1 MAPGSSDKSEHGGKY
16 MPGDDSLYKPPD
28 VVLIDRQQ
36 WQYLRK
42 RYRFSPKEVEVAQL
56 VCRGLKNMEIAA
68 QMSIKQG
75 TVRTHLKSIFIKTRT
90 RSKITLF
97 LQLVSDAHAMPT
109 EPKGPAHI
117 PIHDYYKPTRKDP
130 LGQQAPHKD
139 EQH

>member
-1 MAPGSSDKSEHGGKY
+1 
-16 MPGDDSLYKPPD
+16 
-28 VVLIDRQQ
+28 
-36 WQYLRK
+36 
-42 RYRFSPKEVEVAQL
+42 
-56 VCRGLKNMEIAA
+56 MEMAA

-109 EPKGPAHI
+109 EPTEPAHI
-117 PIHDYYKPTRKDP
+117 PIVDYYKPTGRDT
-130 LGQQAPHKD
+130 LGEQAPHKD